1 MKWIV
6 PVAFVLGAVAGVS
19 AASAHPGLEVKEAR
33 IGAGYKAVIKIPHG
47 CDKSATTKV
56 RVQIPEGMIAV
67 KPMPKPGW
75 TVETVRGPYARS
87 YPFYHGAQLS
97 EGVREIVWTGRL
109 PDDYFDE
116 FVFSGFLAD
125 SLQEGATL
133 YFPIYQDCEK
143 GSHAWIEVPA
153 AGQSAHQ
160 LASPA
165 VGLKLL
171 ASGKKATSYRIGA
184 LVVEAPWARAT
195 PAGVQV
201 GAGYVKVTNT
211 GSEPDRLVGGSL
223 ASAATVEIHETQ
235 MVGDV
240 AKMRRVDKG
249 LEIKPGQ
256 SVELAPHGHHLMLM
270 GLKQPLKDGDV
281 LQGTLVFEK
290 AGTLAVEF
298 RVRPAGSAAGGG
310 GHSHH

>member
-1 MKWIV
+1 MKWIM
-6 PVAFVLGAVAGVS
+6 PVAFLLGAVADMS
-19 AASAHPGLEVKEAR
+19 AAVAHPGLEVKEAK

-47 CDKSATTKV
+47 CEKSATTKL
-56 RVQIPEGMIAV
+56 RVQIPQGMIAV

-75 TVETVRGPYARS
+75 TIETVRGPYARS

-97 EGVREIVWTGRL
+97 EGVREIIWKGSL

-116 FVFSGFLAD
+116 FVFVGFLAD
-125 SLQEGATL
+125 SLQADTTL
-133 YFPIYQDCEK
+133 YLPIYQDCEK

-171 ASGKKATSYRIGA
+171 ASDKKTATYQIGA
-184 LVVEAPWARAT
+184 LVVDTPWARAT

-201 GAGYVKVTNT
+201 GAGYLKVTNT
-211 GSEPDRLVGGSL
+211 GSEPDRLIGGSL
-223 ASAATVEIHETQ
+223 ADAASVEMHETQ
-235 MVGDV
+235 MTGDV

-249 LEIKPGQ
+249 VEIKPGQ
-256 SVELAPHGHHLMLM
+256 SVEFAPGGYHLMLM
-270 GLKQPLKDGDV
+270 GLKQPLKNGDV
-281 LQGTLVFEK
+281 VQGTLVFER
-290 AGTLAVEF
+290 AGTLTLEYH
-298 RVRPAGSAAGGG
+298 VRPAGSQAGG
-310 GHSHH
+310 HTHH